1 MQIEAHQT
9 AGRGRSDALGAAA
22 LIAAARLDWLVRTRA
37 ERLSRRAI
45 MGVGLLTAAI
55 AAVAYLR
62 GAEVR
67 VGLAGGQPGL
77 LPNVLASVA
86 KDDRP
91 PGP

>member
-1 MQIEAHQT
+1 MQIEPSQT
-9 AGRGRSDALGAAA
+9 ACPGRGDALGAAA

-37 ERLSRRAI
+37 ERVSRRAM

-67 VGLAGGQPGL
+67 VNLVGSQPNL

-86 KDDRP
+86 KDERA
-91 PGP
+91 PGT